1 MDNRPIGVFD
11 SGLGGLTA
19 VKALRRLLPGED
31 LIYFGDTARVP
42 YGGRSR
48 ETLLKYARQDI
59 AFLRSFDLKAVLI
72 ACGTVTSTSLDTL
85 RKENDLPVLGVV
97 EPSCREALAATNNKK
112 IGMIATLASARSGAY
127 ERTLKGLDADVRVFS
142 QPCPLFVPLVENGR
156 FRQGDVVIET
166 VAREYL
172 TPLMEAGVDTL
183 ILGCTHYPL
192 LKDII
197 GEICGPGV
205 TLIDSG
211 AASARALRQQLA
223 AEGQL
228 TDRQQGETRF
238 YVSDRPEDFEKLA
251 AVFLEEPLSR
261 GRRGSTLN
269 SIEQEKLP
277 VMISVR
283 GEQYFD
289 DVDPNATE
297 LMTEGTL
304 EQTEDGFL
312 LSYQETELTGME
324 GTLTTFEI
332 GPGRVI
338 LRRSGSVNSQM
349 VFEEGR
355 QHTSLYETPYGE
367 LSVDIQ
373 TSRLLHNL
381 TERGG
386 LMEIKYSIAVEHV
399 VTGRNCFKIRVRR
412 K

>member
-1 MDNRPIGVFD
+1 M
-11 SGLGGLTA
+11 
-19 VKALRRLLPGED
+19 
-31 LIYFGDTARVP
+31 
-42 YGGRSR
+42 
-48 ETLLKYARQDI
+48 
-59 AFLRSFDLKAVLI
+59 
-72 ACGTVTSTSLDTL
+72 
-85 RKENDLPVLGVV
+85 
-97 EPSCREALAATNNKK
+97 
-112 IGMIATLASARSGAY
+112 
-127 ERTLKGLDADVRVFS
+127 
-142 QPCPLFVPLVENGR
+142 
-156 FRQGDVVIET
+156 
-166 VAREYL
+166 
-172 TPLMEAGVDTL
+172 
-183 ILGCTHYPL
+183 
-192 LKDII
+192 
-197 GEICGPGV
+197 
-205 TLIDSG
+205 
-211 AASARALRQQLA
+211 
-223 AEGQL
+223 
-228 TDRQQGETRF
+228 
-238 YVSDRPEDFEKLA
+238 
-251 AVFLEEPLSR
+251 
-261 GRRGSTLN
+261 N

-338 LRRSGSVNSQM
+338 LRHSGSINSQM

>member
-1 MDNRPIGVFD
+1 M
-11 SGLGGLTA
+11 
-19 VKALRRLLPGED
+19 
-31 LIYFGDTARVP
+31 
-42 YGGRSR
+42 
-48 ETLLKYARQDI
+48 
-59 AFLRSFDLKAVLI
+59 
-72 ACGTVTSTSLDTL
+72 
-85 RKENDLPVLGVV
+85 
-97 EPSCREALAATNNKK
+97 
-112 IGMIATLASARSGAY
+112 
-127 ERTLKGLDADVRVFS
+127 
-142 QPCPLFVPLVENGR
+142 
-156 FRQGDVVIET
+156 
-166 VAREYL
+166 
-172 TPLMEAGVDTL
+172 
-183 ILGCTHYPL
+183 
-192 LKDII
+192 
-197 GEICGPGV
+197 
-205 TLIDSG
+205 
-211 AASARALRQQLA
+211 
-223 AEGQL
+223 
-228 TDRQQGETRF
+228 
-238 YVSDRPEDFEKLA
+238 
-251 AVFLEEPLSR
+251 
-261 GRRGSTLN
+261 N

-304 EQTEDGFL
+304 EQTED
-312 LSYQETELTGME
+312 GME